1 MKEKA
6 AQKGFTL
13 IEMLMT
19 VALASIVGAVLYVAI
34 TASQTQVD
42 IADVKMTVQD
52 NIREGLHKVLQ
63 DVRQS
68 APDKISLGNCDGAT
82 PPTCTSITFTVPGS
96 NNPNL
101 ADGYINWSR
110 GESITYAL
118 TGTQLIRTNNS
129 TGAQLVYANDMTA
142 FSVIP
147 DQWGCPNHCPNSVTF
162 SLSAQK
168 VVAKTGVLI
177 PANPNTLA
185 ATVDFRNTIIVAT
198 PTPSPSSTA
207 STTGSTTPPTTGSTT
222 PPTTISATTA
232 WPTAS
237 TPPTTIS
244 ATTAWPTASTPPTT
258 ISATTVWWTASTLP
272 TTVSVSSTTV
282 PSTPN

>member
-258 ISATTVWWTASTLP
+258 ISATTVWWTASTPP
-272 TTVSVSSTTV
+272 TTVSVYSTIAPT
-282 PSTPN
+282 TP